1 MHLYLYKS
9 ILIYVVSHSYPF
21 VLLFSELYKI
31 QVDPIVNCTIAGT
44 SETCQDYMRNVAS
57 GEPSCMVDVSWQ
69 YGITNIGA
77 ACGDITSVDATQDNQ
92 LLPDVILDSLTAE
105 EKELCPDETL
115 VIEHPV
121 GMINLCDY
129 FGKVIIFHVMV
140 NGGGAGLE
148 GKGGASFPK
157 ETIRT
162 FPPSPQSP
170 PFYIPINVPVNP
182 PVASP
187 VYV

>member
-1 MHLYLYKS
+1 MHLYLYKY

-92 LLPDVILDSLTAE
+92 VLPDVILDSLTAE

-121 GMINLCDY
+121 GIINLCDY
-129 FGKVIIFHVMV
+129 FGKEIVFYVKV
-140 NGGGAGLE
+140 NGEGAGLE
-148 GKGGASFPK
+148 GEGVVFFPVDNV
-157 ETIRT
+157 IVP
-162 FPPSPQSP
+162 PPSPLTYSP
-170 PFYIPINVPVNP
+170 SSSATPM
-182 PVASP
+182 
-187 VYV
+187 

>member
-1 MHLYLYKS
+1 MLS
-9 ILIYVVSHSYPF
+9 
-21 VLLFSELYKI
+21 SELDMI

-44 SETCQDYMRNVAS
+44 TETCQDYMQNVAS
-57 GEPSCMVDVSWQ
+57 GEPSCMADVNWQ
-69 YGITNIGA
+69 YAITNIGA
-77 ACGDITSVDATQDNQ
+77 ACGDITSVEATQDNQ

-129 FGKVIIFHVMV
+129 FNKKIGFHVKV

-157 ETIRT
+157 ETNRT
-162 FPPSPQSP
+162 LPPSDEPSSAP
-170 PFYIPINVPVNP
+170 VPLRTLAPVSLPFIM
-182 PVASP
+182 
-187 VYV
+187 

>member
-1 MHLYLYKS
+1 LCTHV
-9 ILIYVVSHSYPF
+9 ILFFSHNHSF
-21 VLLFSELYKI
+21 LLLFSKLDKI

-44 SETCQDYMRNVAS
+44 TETCQDYMQNVAS

-121 GMINLCDY
+121 GIINLCDY
-129 FGKVIIFHVMV
+129 FGKEIVFYVKV
-140 NGGGAGLE
+140 NGEGAGLE
-148 GKGGASFPK
+148 GEGVVFFPVDNV
-157 ETIRT
+157 IVP
-162 FPPSPQSP
+162 PPSSLTYSP
-170 PFYIPINVPVNP
+170 SSSATPM
-182 PVASP
+182 
-187 VYV
+187 